1 MGKHRLGLHQG
12 KHRSGEQARAPE
24 AVASAAATIRQEQV
38 PLLSVVV
45 QQALDRSLVPQV
57 SGAEAELDLALLPRL
72 LLRMSYVIHLRLV
85 VTPPRRRRDLRS
97 GEAAEVH
104 LVEVA
109 LLPSEEAA
117 LRLEV
122 TPVASPAMLGREI
135 RLGEVVV
142 LAQARNKSERK

>member
-1 MGKHRLGLHQG
+1 
-12 KHRSGEQARAPE
+12 
-24 AVASAAATIRQEQV
+24 
-38 PLLSVVV
+38 
-45 QQALDRSLVPQV
+45 
-57 SGAEAELDLALLPRL
+57 
-72 LLRMSYVIHLRLV
+72 MSYVIHLRLV

-97 GEAAEVH
+97 GEAAEIH

-109 LLPSEEAA
+109 LLPSEGAA

-142 LAQARNKSERK
+142 LAQARNKSERKCLFRSRRKRQDRVACTRYPLVGLGK